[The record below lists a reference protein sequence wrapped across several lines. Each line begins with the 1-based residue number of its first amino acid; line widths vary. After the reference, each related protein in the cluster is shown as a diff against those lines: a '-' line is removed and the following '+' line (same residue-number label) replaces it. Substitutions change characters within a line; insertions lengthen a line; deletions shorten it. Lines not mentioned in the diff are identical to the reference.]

1 MSVHHSVTLGRPS
14 VSASFHHP
22 GEHVCSWRD
31 DLWWLLVPW
40 CWQYLFL
47 VSWPN
52 NFRMLHNSLRHSTIY
67 GYFQSGVTTF
77 NVRFFSALL
86 LICFSIGLVGRLVYF
101 SSSSSSSSSSWV
113 YCYLNCIPFLG
124 FVCYKSKPNL
134 VIDVI
139 FVVVVAVSA
148 IFGIE
153 VTDFS
158 TDQ

>member
-1 MSVHHSVTLGRPS
+1 MSVHHSVTLVVRQWVHLSTILANTFAAGETICGDCK
-14 VSASFHHP
+14 FH
-22 GEHVCSWRD
+22 GVDNTC
-31 DLWWLLVPW
+31 
-40 CWQYLFL
+40 FL
-47 VSWPN
+47 SLGL
-52 NFRMLHNSLRHSTIY
+52 RMLHNSLRHSTIY

-101 SSSSSSSSSSWV
+101 SSSSSSSSSSSWV

-139 FVVVVAVSA
+139 FVAAVSA